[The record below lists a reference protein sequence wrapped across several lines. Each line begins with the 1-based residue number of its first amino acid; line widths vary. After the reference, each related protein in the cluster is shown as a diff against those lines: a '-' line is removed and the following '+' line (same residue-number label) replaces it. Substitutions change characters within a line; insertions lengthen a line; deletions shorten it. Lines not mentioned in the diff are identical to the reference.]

1 MYLRFKHLILKNF
14 LSYGNAETKFEFSE
28 GLFLVTAKNG
38 GGKSSLLLDGL
49 SFNLYGKAYRKVKL
63 EELINRKNKKGLYTE
78 SCFVIDE
85 KDEYRIVRTLAPQKL
100 FIYKNGSDKP
110 MESASS
116 KALDQEEIVKI
127 LGLEYDLFKLVIALA
142 TNSNEQFL
150 SLGLPKKREVM
161 ESIFSIKVFGE
172 MLQKARKK
180 INSIETDR
188 TIYSSNI
195 KNLESFIVS
204 LKKQI
209 TDTENSIKDF
219 DQKKDDEL
227 VTLNSR
233 KESLLT
239 QISEINSAV
248 ETLEEKIKEIKLDE
262 TDYSTKQINLNTAIK
277 TDENSIK
284 EKKSQIKFLD
294 KGDVCPLFSNEIT
307 EEHKQKELLK
317 LNSSISDLEKKIEGN
332 KKKLVSIAEKVSEQK
347 KTKLLFDTS
356 KNDLNMAKMKVTNFQ
371 RTISDIDSQI
381 KSVSSRELNL
391 DVSAI
396 KDDYEKKV
404 ETYKND
410 SKELTRLNKEH
421 FNYKIVSKMLAED
434 GIKSFFFKM
443 LVPILNAKINEYLNL
458 FDLPVNI
465 SFDETMKDTISA
477 IGTNEKDIS
486 YMAFSEGEKKRIDI
500 AILLSFIGVTK
511 SISNWNCNILVF
523 DEILDSATDI
533 DGLEKLLTSIKEMS
547 TNDPKLCSYVISHRD
562 AFQDIYTGI
571 VRIHKVGGF
580 SKIEI
585 ST

>member
-294 KGDVCPLFSNEIT
+294 KGDVCPLCSNEIT

>member
-49 SFNLYGKAYRKVKL
+49 SFNLYGRAYRKVKL

-127 LGLEYDLFKLVIALA
+127 LGLEYDLFKLVIAIA
-142 TNSNEQFL
+142 TNYNEPFL
-150 SLGLPKKREVM
+150 SLGLPKKREIM

-219 DQKKDDEL
+219 DQKKEEEL

-233 KESLLT
+233 KET
-239 QISEINSAV
+239 VINQISEINSAL

-294 KGDVCPLFSNEIT
+294 KGDVCPLCSNVIT
-307 EEHKQKELLK
+307 EEHKTTELLK
-317 LNSSISDLEKKIEGN
+317 LNSSITELEKKIETN
-332 KKKLVSIAEKVSEQK
+332 KKKLVTISEKVTEQK
-347 KTKLLFDTS
+347 KAKTLYDNS
-356 KNDLNMAKMKVTNFQ
+356 KNDLNLGKMKVSNFQ
-371 RTISDIDSQI
+371 KNVIDIDSQI
-381 KSVSSRELNL
+381 KTVTSRELNL
-391 DVSAI
+391 DVTSI
-396 KDDYEKKV
+396 KDDYDKKV

-410 SKELTRLNKEH
+410 SKELTRLNKDH
-421 FNYKIVSKMLAED
+421 FNYKIVAKMLAED

-458 FDLPVNI
+458 FDLPVSI

>member
-49 SFNLYGKAYRKVKL
+49 SFNLYNKPYRKVKL

-127 LGLEYDLFKLVIALA
+127 LGLEYDLFKLVIAIA
-142 TNSNEQFL
+142 TNYNEPFL

-219 DQKKDDEL
+219 DQKKEEEL

-233 KESLLT
+233 KESLLA

-294 KGDVCPLFSNEIT
+294 KGDVCPLCSNEIT

-347 KTKLLFDTS
+347 KTKLLFDNS
-356 KNDLNMAKMKVTNFQ
+356 KNDLNMAKMKVSNFQ

-391 DVSAI
+391 DVSSI

>member
-1 MYLRFKHLILKNF
+1 
-14 LSYGNAETKFEFSE
+14 
-28 GLFLVTAKNG
+28 
-38 GGKSSLLLDGL
+38 
-49 SFNLYGKAYRKVKL
+49 
-63 EELINRKNKKGLYTE
+63 
-78 SCFVIDE
+78 
-85 KDEYRIVRTLAPQKL
+85 
-100 FIYKNGSDKP
+100 
-110 MESASS
+110 
-116 KALDQEEIVKI
+116 
-127 LGLEYDLFKLVIALA
+127 
-142 TNSNEQFL
+142 
-150 SLGLPKKREVM
+150 
-161 ESIFSIKVFGE
+161 

-219 DQKKDDEL
+219 DQKKDEEL

-233 KESLLT
+233 KESLLI

-294 KGDVCPLFSNEIT
+294 KGDVCPLCSNEIT

-317 LNSSISDLEKKIEGN
+317 LNSSISDLEKKIDGN
-332 KKKLVSIAEKVSEQK
+332 KKKLVSIIEKVSEQK
-347 KTKLLFDTS
+347 KTKTLFDNS
-356 KNDLNMAKMKVTNFQ
+356 KNDLNLAKMKVSNFQ
-371 RTISDIDSQI
+371 RTISDIDLQI

-391 DVSAI
+391 DVSSI

>member
-1 MYLRFKHLILKNF
+1 MKHLILKNF

-49 SFNLYGKAYRKVKL
+49 SFNLYGKAYRRVKL

-100 FIYKNGSDKP
+100 FIYKNGSDKA

-219 DQKKDDEL
+219 DQKKEEEL
-227 VTLNSR
+227 VALNAK
-233 KESLLT
+233 KESLLI

-294 KGDVCPLFSNEIT
+294 KGDVCPLCSNEIT

-317 LNSSISDLEKKIEGN
+317 LNSSITDLEKKIEGN
-332 KKKLVSIAEKVSEQK
+332 KKKLVSITEKVSEQK

-356 KNDLNMAKMKVTNFQ
+356 KNDLSMAKMKVSNFQ
-371 RTISDIDSQI
+371 RTISDIETQI

-391 DVSAI
+391 DVSSI

-533 DGLEKLLTSIKEMS
+533 DGLEKLLTSIKEIS

>member
-1 MYLRFKHLILKNF
+1 MYIRMKHLILKNF

-49 SFNLYGKAYRKVKL
+49 SFNLYGRPYRKVKL

-127 LGLEYDLFKLVIALA
+127 LGLEYDLFKLVIAIA
-142 TNSNEQFL
+142 TNYNEPFL

-219 DQKKDDEL
+219 DQKKEEEL

-233 KESLLT
+233 KEIVLN
-239 QISEINSAV
+239 QISEINSAL

-294 KGDVCPLFSNEIT
+294 KGDVCPLCSNVIT
-307 EEHKQKELLK
+307 EEHKATELLK
-317 LNSSISDLEKKIEGN
+317 LNSSITELEKKIESN
-332 KKKLVSIAEKVSEQK
+332 KKKLVTIAEKVTEQK
-347 KTKLLFDTS
+347 KAKTLYDNS
-356 KNDLNMAKMKVTNFQ
+356 KNDLNLGKMKVSNFQ
-371 RTISDIDSQI
+371 KNVIDIDSQI
-381 KSVSSRELNL
+381 KTVTSRELNL
-391 DVSAI
+391 DVTSI

-410 SKELTRLNKEH
+410 SKELTRLNKDH
-421 FNYKIVSKMLAED
+421 FNYKIVAKMLAED

-458 FDLPVNI
+458 FDLPVSI

>member
-1 MYLRFKHLILKNF
+1 MKYLILKNF
-14 LSYGNAETKFEFSE
+14 LSYGNAETKFEFTE

-49 SFNLYGKAYRKVKL
+49 SFNLYNKPYRKIKL

-219 DQKKDDEL
+219 DQKKDEEL

-294 KGDVCPLFSNEIT
+294 KGDVCPLCSNEIT

-317 LNSSISDLEKKIEGN
+317 LNSSISELEKKIEGN
-332 KKKLVSIAEKVSEQK
+332 KKKLVSITEKVSEQK
-347 KTKLLFDTS
+347 KTKLLFDNS

-391 DVSAI
+391 DVSSI

-533 DGLEKLLTSIKEMS
+533 DGLEKLLTSIKEIS